1 MLVPDLYEAER
12 IVRLTAD
19 MLWVVVASSLVFLM
33 QAGFACLEFG
43 LARAKNSINVAVKN
57 LTVQA
62 LCTIAPYPLFQ
73 TTFCSKA
80 VTTVPG
86 AGRVPQGGKP
96 RKIQGSNLPMAVLG
110 GHPGVCPGRGFGPIS
125 GSHGLHQQYRR
136 S

>member
-12 IVRLTAD
+12 IVRLMAD

-57 LTVQA
+57 LTDQT

-86 AGRVPQGGKP
+86 AGRFPQGGKP
-96 RKIQGSNLPMAVLG
+96 RKIQGSNLPMAVLE
-110 GHPGVCPGRGFGPIS
+110 GHPGFCDGRGFGPRS
-125 GSHGLHQQYRR
+125 GSHGPHQQYRR
-136 S
+136 N

>member
-1 MLVPDLYEAER
+1 MLVPDHYEAER
-12 IVRLTAD
+12 IVRLMAD
-19 MLWVVVASSLVFLM
+19 MLWVVVASRLVFLM
-33 QAGFACLEFG
+33 QAGFACWEFV

-57 LTVQA
+57 LTDQK

-80 VTTVPG
+80 VTIVPG
-86 AGRVPQGGKP
+86 VGRFPQGGKP

-110 GHPGVCPGRGFGPIS
+110 GYPGFCHGRGFGPIS
-125 GSHGLHQQYRR
+125 GSHGPHQQYRR